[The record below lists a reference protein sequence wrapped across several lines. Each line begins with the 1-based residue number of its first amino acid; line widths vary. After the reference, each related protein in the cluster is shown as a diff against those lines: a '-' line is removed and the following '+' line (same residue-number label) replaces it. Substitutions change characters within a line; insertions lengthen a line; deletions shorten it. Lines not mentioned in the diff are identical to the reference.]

1 LTGTPLGLYTD
12 LYELTMA
19 ASFHREGRTETA
31 TFDLFVRSLPAR
43 RDFLVV
49 AGIDTAVDRLAAFT
63 YDDAAVEYLGT
74 LGLFDDDFLAWLA
87 TFRFSGEVRAILP
100 GELAFAGEPIVTV
113 TAPLVHAQLLET
125 LLINTVGLE
134 TMIASKAARV
144 HQACAG
150 RSFVDFSARRDH
162 GLEAALAV
170 ARASAI
176 GGAAATSLV
185 EAGRRYGL
193 ALSGTMAHSFVMA
206 HDDEVGAFRA
216 YLRQYGPGSILLV
229 DTYDTTAGVRA
240 AVAAMRAEG
249 VVARAVR
256 IDSGDLAAL
265 AIEARA
271 ILDDAGFAGVQ
282 VLASGDLDEDRI
294 AALVRAGVPI
304 DAFGVGTQLGTSADA
319 PYLGMV
325 YKLVEQGGEPRLK
338 LSPGKHTA
346 PGRKQVWRAD
356 GTDTIAL
363 AGEPGPTGARPLLE
377 VVYDD
382 GPTGAAGTLADAR
395 GRCLAALASWPGA
408 PPAVEVSDGLAAL
421 ARGAVAAHRWVGST
435 GA

>member
-1 LTGTPLGLYTD
+1 LTVAPLGLYTD

-19 ASFHREGRTETA
+19 ASFHRQRRTETV
-31 TFDLFVRSLPAR
+31 TFDLFVRSLPPR

-49 AGIDTAVDRLAAFT
+49 AGIDTAIDRLAAFT
-63 YDDAAVEYLGT
+63 YDAAAVDYLAT
-74 LGLFDDDFLAWLA
+74 LGLFDDDFLGWLA
-87 TFRFSGEVRAILP
+87 SFRFAGEVRAVLP

-113 TAPLVHAQLLET
+113 TAPLVDAQLLET

-144 HQACAG
+144 RLACAG

-170 ARASAI
+170 ARASAVA
-176 GGAAATSLV
+176 GAAATSLV

-206 HDDEVGAFRA
+206 HDHEVDAFRA
-216 YLRQYGPGSILLV
+216 YLRQYGSASILLV
-229 DTYDTTAGVRA
+229 DTYDTAEGVRL
-240 AVAAMRAEG
+240 AVGAMRAEG
-249 VVARAVR
+249 VVARGVR

-265 AIEARA
+265 ADQTRT
-271 ILDDAGFAGVQ
+271 ILDDAGLAAVQ
-282 VLASGDLDEDRI
+282 VLVSGDLDEDRI
-294 AALVRAGVPI
+294 AELVAAGAPI

-325 YKLVEQGGEPRLK
+325 YKLVEQGGQPRLK
-338 LSPGKHTA
+338 LSPGKQTS
-346 PGRKQVWRAD
+346 PGRKQVWRSDGAD
-356 GTDTIAL
+356 VIAL
-363 AGEPGPTGARPLLE
+363 AGEAAPRGARPLLE
-377 VVYDD
+377 VVYDG

-395 GRCLAALASWPGA
+395 ERCTASLGSWTGRPPVVRASAALDALASG
-408 PPAVEVSDGLAAL
+408 V
-421 ARGAVAAHRWVGST
+421 VAAQAWVGSA